1 MTKTKKDNLFITF
14 LQGFVIGFG
23 IIFPISSSVLAMTM
37 GIYERLLKVINNLFT
52 SFKEEKGFLISFILG
67 VVASAIV
74 CCLILNITLNKLIK
88 TIKTDDDY
96 NNRNITL
103 TNEEFQKYQYQP
115 KKLAYDLYGS
125 TEYYYMILFIN
136 SMTNIK
142 EFNRRR
148 INLMRA
154 KDMSNVLSA
163 IYSSE
168 SEYIERTQQLISEIE
183 NENEG

>member
-1 MTKTKKDNLFITF
+1 MSDSTTTSTLESFINYKNLDSNIYYKDLS
-14 LQGFVIGFG
+14 
-23 IIFPISSSVLAMTM
+23 IFEKSIDGKSVLLS
-37 GIYERLLKVINNLFT
+37 YN
-52 SFKEEKGFLISFILG
+52 
-67 VVASAIV
+67 
-74 CCLILNITLNKLIK
+74 ILN
-88 TIKTDDDY
+88 DY
-96 NNRNITL
+96 RKEIFDFIIPITL
-103 TNEEFQKYQYQP
+103 TDEEFQKYQYQP

-154 KDMSNVLSA
+154 KDMSSVLSA

-168 SEYIERTQQLISEIE
+168 SEYIERTQQLITQIE

>member
-1 MTKTKKDNLFITF
+1 MSDSTTTSTLESFINYKNLDNNVYYKDLSIFEKSIDGKSVLLSYNILNDYRKEIFD
-14 LQGFVIGFG
+14 FVI
-23 IIFPISSSVLAMTM
+23 P
-37 GIYERLLKVINNLFT
+37 
-52 SFKEEKGFLISFILG
+52 
-67 VVASAIV
+67 
-74 CCLILNITLNKLIK
+74 
-88 TIKTDDDY
+88 
-96 NNRNITL
+96 ITL

-154 KDMSNVLSA
+154 KDMSSVLSA

>member
-1 MTKTKKDNLFITF
+1 MSDSTTTSTLESFINYKNLDNNVYYKDLA
-14 LQGFVIGFG
+14 
-23 IIFPISSSVLAMTM
+23 IFEKSIDGKSVLLS
-37 GIYERLLKVINNLFT
+37 YN
-52 SFKEEKGFLISFILG
+52 
-67 VVASAIV
+67 
-74 CCLILNITLNKLIK
+74 ILN
-88 TIKTDDDY
+88 DY
-96 NNRNITL
+96 RKEIFDFIIPITL
-103 TNEEFQKYQYQP
+103 TDEEFQKYQYQP

-168 SEYIERTQQLISEIE
+168 SEYIERTQQLISQIE

>member
-1 MTKTKKDNLFITF
+1 MSDSTTTSTLESFINYKNLDSNVYYKDLSIFEKSIDGKSVLLSYNILNDYRKEIFD
-14 LQGFVIGFG
+14 FVI
-23 IIFPISSSVLAMTM
+23 P
-37 GIYERLLKVINNLFT
+37 
-52 SFKEEKGFLISFILG
+52 
-67 VVASAIV
+67 
-74 CCLILNITLNKLIK
+74 
-88 TIKTDDDY
+88 
-96 NNRNITL
+96 ITL

-168 SEYIERTQQLISEIE
+168 SEYIERTQQLITQIE

>member
-1 MTKTKKDNLFITF
+1 MSDSTTTSTLESFINYKNLDSNVYYKDLS
-14 LQGFVIGFG
+14 
-23 IIFPISSSVLAMTM
+23 IFEKSIDGKSVLLS
-37 GIYERLLKVINNLFT
+37 YN
-52 SFKEEKGFLISFILG
+52 
-67 VVASAIV
+67 
-74 CCLILNITLNKLIK
+74 ILN
-88 TIKTDDDY
+88 DY
-96 NNRNITL
+96 RKEIFDFIIPITL
-103 TNEEFQKYQYQP
+103 TDEEFQKYQYQP

-168 SEYIERTQQLISEIE
+168 SEYIERTQQLITQIE

>member
-1 MTKTKKDNLFITF
+1 MSDSTTTSTLESFINYKNLDNNVYYKDLAIFEKSIDGKSVLLSYNILNDYRKEIFD
-14 LQGFVIGFG
+14 FVI
-23 IIFPISSSVLAMTM
+23 P
-37 GIYERLLKVINNLFT
+37 
-52 SFKEEKGFLISFILG
+52 
-67 VVASAIV
+67 
-74 CCLILNITLNKLIK
+74 
-88 TIKTDDDY
+88 
-96 NNRNITL
+96 ITL

-142 EFNRRR
+142 EFNRRI

>member
-1 MTKTKKDNLFITF
+1 MSDSTTTSTLESFINYKNLDSNVYYKDLAIFEKSIDGKSVLLTYNILNDYRKEIFD
-14 LQGFVIGFG
+14 FVI
-23 IIFPISSSVLAMTM
+23 P
-37 GIYERLLKVINNLFT
+37 
-52 SFKEEKGFLISFILG
+52 
-67 VVASAIV
+67 
-74 CCLILNITLNKLIK
+74 
-88 TIKTDDDY
+88 
-96 NNRNITL
+96 ITL

-154 KDMSNVLSA
+154 KDMSSVLSA

>member
-1 MTKTKKDNLFITF
+1 MSDSTTTSTLESFINYKNLDNNVYYKDLS
-14 LQGFVIGFG
+14 
-23 IIFPISSSVLAMTM
+23 IFEKSIDGKSVLLS
-37 GIYERLLKVINNLFT
+37 YN
-52 SFKEEKGFLISFILG
+52 
-67 VVASAIV
+67 
-74 CCLILNITLNKLIK
+74 ILN
-88 TIKTDDDY
+88 DY
-96 NNRNITL
+96 RKELFDFIIQITL
-103 TNEEFQKYQYQP
+103 TDAEFQKYQYQP

>member
-1 MTKTKKDNLFITF
+1 MSDSTTTSTLESFINYKNLDSNVYYKDLS
-14 LQGFVIGFG
+14 
-23 IIFPISSSVLAMTM
+23 IFEKSIDGKSVLLS
-37 GIYERLLKVINNLFT
+37 YN
-52 SFKEEKGFLISFILG
+52 
-67 VVASAIV
+67 
-74 CCLILNITLNKLIK
+74 ILN
-88 TIKTDDDY
+88 DY
-96 NNRNITL
+96 RKEIFDFIIPITL
-103 TNEEFQKYQYQP
+103 TDEEFQKYQYQP

>member
-1 MTKTKKDNLFITF
+1 MSDPTTTSTLESFINYKNLDNNVYYKDLA
-14 LQGFVIGFG
+14 
-23 IIFPISSSVLAMTM
+23 IFEKSIDGKSVLLS
-37 GIYERLLKVINNLFT
+37 YN
-52 SFKEEKGFLISFILG
+52 
-67 VVASAIV
+67 
-74 CCLILNITLNKLIK
+74 ILN
-88 TIKTDDDY
+88 DY
-96 NNRNITL
+96 RKEIFDFIIPITL
-103 TNEEFQKYQYQP
+103 TDEEFQKYQYQP

-168 SEYIERTQQLISEIE
+168 SEYIERTQQLITQIE

>member
-1 MTKTKKDNLFITF
+1 MSDSTTTSTLESFINYKNLDNNVYYKDLS
-14 LQGFVIGFG
+14 
-23 IIFPISSSVLAMTM
+23 IFEKSIDGKSVLLS
-37 GIYERLLKVINNLFT
+37 YN
-52 SFKEEKGFLISFILG
+52 
-67 VVASAIV
+67 
-74 CCLILNITLNKLIK
+74 ILN
-88 TIKTDDDY
+88 DY
-96 NNRNITL
+96 RKEIFDFIIPITL
-103 TNEEFQKYQYQP
+103 TDEEFQKYQYQP

-148 INLMRA
+148 INLMRD

>member
-1 MTKTKKDNLFITF
+1 MSDSTTTSTLESFINYKNLDNNVYYKDLS
-14 LQGFVIGFG
+14 
-23 IIFPISSSVLAMTM
+23 IFEKSIDGKSVLLS
-37 GIYERLLKVINNLFT
+37 YN
-52 SFKEEKGFLISFILG
+52 
-67 VVASAIV
+67 
-74 CCLILNITLNKLIK
+74 ILN
-88 TIKTDDDY
+88 DY
-96 NNRNITL
+96 RKEIFDFIIPITL

-115 KKLAYDLYGS
+115 KKSAYDLYGS

-154 KDMSNVLSA
+154 KDMSSVLSA

-168 SEYIERTQQLISEIE
+168 SEYIERTQQLITQIE

>member
-1 MTKTKKDNLFITF
+1 MSDSTTTSTLESFINYKNLDNNVYYKDLA
-14 LQGFVIGFG
+14 
-23 IIFPISSSVLAMTM
+23 IFEKSIDGKSVLLS
-37 GIYERLLKVINNLFT
+37 YN
-52 SFKEEKGFLISFILG
+52 
-67 VVASAIV
+67 
-74 CCLILNITLNKLIK
+74 ILN
-88 TIKTDDDY
+88 DY
-96 NNRNITL
+96 RKEIFDFIIPITL
-103 TNEEFQKYQYQP
+103 TDEEFQKYQYQP

-154 KDMSNVLSA
+154 KDMSSVLSA

>member
-1 MTKTKKDNLFITF
+1 MSDSTTTSTLESFINYKNLDNNVYYKDLS
-14 LQGFVIGFG
+14 
-23 IIFPISSSVLAMTM
+23 IFEKSIDGKSVLLS
-37 GIYERLLKVINNLFT
+37 YN
-52 SFKEEKGFLISFILG
+52 
-67 VVASAIV
+67 
-74 CCLILNITLNKLIK
+74 ILN
-88 TIKTDDDY
+88 DY
-96 NNRNITL
+96 RKEIFDFIIPITL
-103 TNEEFQKYQYQP
+103 TDEEFQKYQYQP

-168 SEYIERTQQLISEIE
+168 SEYIERTQQLISQIE

>member
-1 MTKTKKDNLFITF
+1 MSDSTT
-14 LQGFVIGFG
+14 
-23 IIFPISSSVLAMTM
+23 
-37 GIYERLLKVINNLFT
+37 T
-52 SFKEEKGFLISFILG
+52 STLESFINYKNLDNN
-67 VVASAIV
+67 VYYKDLAIFEKSIDGKSI
-74 CCLILNITLNKLIK
+74 LLSYNILN
-88 TIKTDDDY
+88 DY
-96 NNRNITL
+96 RKEIFDFIIPITL

-154 KDMSNVLSA
+154 KDMSSVLSA

-168 SEYIERTQQLISEIE
+168 SEYIERTQQLISQIE

>member
-1 MTKTKKDNLFITF
+1 MSDSTTTSTLESFINYKNLDNNVYYKDLSIFEKSIDGKSVLLTYNILNDYRKEIFD
-14 LQGFVIGFG
+14 FVI
-23 IIFPISSSVLAMTM
+23 P
-37 GIYERLLKVINNLFT
+37 
-52 SFKEEKGFLISFILG
+52 
-67 VVASAIV
+67 
-74 CCLILNITLNKLIK
+74 
-88 TIKTDDDY
+88 
-96 NNRNITL
+96 ITL

-154 KDMSNVLSA
+154 KDMSSVLSA

>member
-1 MTKTKKDNLFITF
+1 MSDSTTTSTLESFINYKNLDNNVYYKDLSIFEKSIDGKSVLLSYNIVNDYRKEIFD
-14 LQGFVIGFG
+14 FVI
-23 IIFPISSSVLAMTM
+23 P
-37 GIYERLLKVINNLFT
+37 
-52 SFKEEKGFLISFILG
+52 
-67 VVASAIV
+67 
-74 CCLILNITLNKLIK
+74 
-88 TIKTDDDY
+88 
-96 NNRNITL
+96 ITL

-168 SEYIERTQQLISEIE
+168 SEYIERTQQLITQIE

>member
-1 MTKTKKDNLFITF
+1 MSDSTTTSTLESFINYKNLDSNVYYKDLSIFEKSIDGKSVLLSYNILNDYRKEIFD
-14 LQGFVIGFG
+14 FVI
-23 IIFPISSSVLAMTM
+23 P
-37 GIYERLLKVINNLFT
+37 
-52 SFKEEKGFLISFILG
+52 
-67 VVASAIV
+67 
-74 CCLILNITLNKLIK
+74 
-88 TIKTDDDY
+88 
-96 NNRNITL
+96 ITL

-154 KDMSNVLSA
+154 KDMSIILSA

-168 SEYIERTQQLISEIE
+168 SEYIERTQQLISQIE

>member
-1 MTKTKKDNLFITF
+1 MSDSTTTSTLESFINYKNLDSNVYYKDLSIFEKSIDGKSVLLSYNILNDYRKEIFD
-14 LQGFVIGFG
+14 FVI
-23 IIFPISSSVLAMTM
+23 P
-37 GIYERLLKVINNLFT
+37 
-52 SFKEEKGFLISFILG
+52 
-67 VVASAIV
+67 
-74 CCLILNITLNKLIK
+74 
-88 TIKTDDDY
+88 
-96 NNRNITL
+96 ITL
-103 TNEEFQKYQYQP
+103 TDEEFQKYQYQP

-154 KDMSNVLSA
+154 KDMSSVLSA

-168 SEYIERTQQLISEIE
+168 SEYIERTQQLITQIE

>member
-1 MTKTKKDNLFITF
+1 MSDSTTTSTLESFINYKNLDSNIYYKDLSIFEKSIDGKSVLLSYNILNDYRKEIFD
-14 LQGFVIGFG
+14 FVI
-23 IIFPISSSVLAMTM
+23 P
-37 GIYERLLKVINNLFT
+37 
-52 SFKEEKGFLISFILG
+52 
-67 VVASAIV
+67 
-74 CCLILNITLNKLIK
+74 
-88 TIKTDDDY
+88 
-96 NNRNITL
+96 ITL

-136 SMTNIK
+136 SMTDIK

-154 KDMSNVLSA
+154 KDMSSVLSA

-168 SEYIERTQQLISEIE
+168 SEYIERTQQLITQIE

>member
-1 MTKTKKDNLFITF
+1 MSDSTTTSTLESFINYKNLDNNVYYKDLAIFEKSVDGKSVLLSYNILNDYRKEIFD
-14 LQGFVIGFG
+14 FVI
-23 IIFPISSSVLAMTM
+23 P
-37 GIYERLLKVINNLFT
+37 
-52 SFKEEKGFLISFILG
+52 
-67 VVASAIV
+67 
-74 CCLILNITLNKLIK
+74 
-88 TIKTDDDY
+88 
-96 NNRNITL
+96 ITL

-136 SMTNIK
+136 SMTDIK

-154 KDMSNVLSA
+154 KDMSSVLSA

-168 SEYIERTQQLISEIE
+168 SEYIERTQQLITQIE

>member
-1 MTKTKKDNLFITF
+1 MSDSTTTSTLESFINYKNLDSNIYYKDLS
-14 LQGFVIGFG
+14 
-23 IIFPISSSVLAMTM
+23 IFEKSIDGKSVLLS
-37 GIYERLLKVINNLFT
+37 YN
-52 SFKEEKGFLISFILG
+52 
-67 VVASAIV
+67 
-74 CCLILNITLNKLIK
+74 ILN
-88 TIKTDDDY
+88 DY
-96 NNRNITL
+96 RKEIFDFIIPITL
-103 TNEEFQKYQYQP
+103 TDEEFQKYQYQP

-154 KDMSNVLSA
+154 KDMSSVLSA

>member
-1 MTKTKKDNLFITF
+1 MSDSTTTSTLESFINYKNLDSNIYYKDLSIFEKSIDGKSVLLSYNILNDYRKEI
-14 LQGFVIGFG
+14 LDFVI
-23 IIFPISSSVLAMTM
+23 P
-37 GIYERLLKVINNLFT
+37 
-52 SFKEEKGFLISFILG
+52 
-67 VVASAIV
+67 
-74 CCLILNITLNKLIK
+74 
-88 TIKTDDDY
+88 
-96 NNRNITL
+96 ITL

-168 SEYIERTQQLISEIE
+168 SEYIERTQQLISQIE

>member
-1 MTKTKKDNLFITF
+1 MSDSTTTSTLESFINYKNLDNNVYYKDLSIFEKSIDGKSVLLSYNILNDYRKEIFD
-14 LQGFVIGFG
+14 FVI
-23 IIFPISSSVLAMTM
+23 P
-37 GIYERLLKVINNLFT
+37 
-52 SFKEEKGFLISFILG
+52 
-67 VVASAIV
+67 
-74 CCLILNITLNKLIK
+74 
-88 TIKTDDDY
+88 
-96 NNRNITL
+96 ITL

-168 SEYIERTQQLISEIE
+168 SEYIERTQQLISQIE
-183 NENEG
+183 NEDEG

>member
-1 MTKTKKDNLFITF
+1 MSDSTTTSTLESFINYKNLDNNVYYKDLA
-14 LQGFVIGFG
+14 
-23 IIFPISSSVLAMTM
+23 IFEKSIDGKSVLLS
-37 GIYERLLKVINNLFT
+37 YN
-52 SFKEEKGFLISFILG
+52 
-67 VVASAIV
+67 
-74 CCLILNITLNKLIK
+74 ILN
-88 TIKTDDDY
+88 DY
-96 NNRNITL
+96 RKEIFDFIIPITL

-154 KDMSNVLSA
+154 KDMSSVLSA

-168 SEYIERTQQLISEIE
+168 SEYIERTQQLITQIE

>member
-1 MTKTKKDNLFITF
+1 MSDSTTTSTLESFINYKNLDNNVYYKDLSIFEKSIDGKSVLLTYNILNDYRKEIFD
-14 LQGFVIGFG
+14 FVI
-23 IIFPISSSVLAMTM
+23 P
-37 GIYERLLKVINNLFT
+37 
-52 SFKEEKGFLISFILG
+52 
-67 VVASAIV
+67 
-74 CCLILNITLNKLIK
+74 
-88 TIKTDDDY
+88 
-96 NNRNITL
+96 ITL
-103 TNEEFQKYQYQP
+103 TDEEFQKYQYQP

>member
-1 MTKTKKDNLFITF
+1 MSDSTTTSTLESFINYKNLDNNVYYKDLS
-14 LQGFVIGFG
+14 
-23 IIFPISSSVLAMTM
+23 IFEKSIDGKSVLLS
-37 GIYERLLKVINNLFT
+37 YN
-52 SFKEEKGFLISFILG
+52 
-67 VVASAIV
+67 
-74 CCLILNITLNKLIK
+74 ILN
-88 TIKTDDDY
+88 DY
-96 NNRNITL
+96 RKEIFDFIIPITL
-103 TNEEFQKYQYQP
+103 TDEEFQKYQYQP

-168 SEYIERTQQLISEIE
+168 SEYIERTQQLITQIE

>member
-1 MTKTKKDNLFITF
+1 MSDSTTTSTLESFINYKNLDNNVYYKDLAIFEKSIDGKSVLLSYNILNDYRKEIFD
-14 LQGFVIGFG
+14 FVI
-23 IIFPISSSVLAMTM
+23 P
-37 GIYERLLKVINNLFT
+37 
-52 SFKEEKGFLISFILG
+52 
-67 VVASAIV
+67 
-74 CCLILNITLNKLIK
+74 
-88 TIKTDDDY
+88 
-96 NNRNITL
+96 ITL

-154 KDMSNVLSA
+154 KDMSNILSA

-168 SEYIERTQQLISEIE
+168 SEYIERTQQLISQIE

>member
-1 MTKTKKDNLFITF
+1 MSDSTTTSTLESFINYKNLDSNVYYKDLSIFEKSIDGKSVLLTYNILNDYRKEIFD
-14 LQGFVIGFG
+14 FVI
-23 IIFPISSSVLAMTM
+23 P
-37 GIYERLLKVINNLFT
+37 
-52 SFKEEKGFLISFILG
+52 
-67 VVASAIV
+67 
-74 CCLILNITLNKLIK
+74 
-88 TIKTDDDY
+88 
-96 NNRNITL
+96 ITL

-168 SEYIERTQQLISEIE
+168 SEYIERTQQLITQIE

>member
-1 MTKTKKDNLFITF
+1 MSDSTTTSTLESFINYKNLDNNVYYKDLAIFEKSIDGKSVLLTYNILNDYRKEIFD
-14 LQGFVIGFG
+14 FVI
-23 IIFPISSSVLAMTM
+23 P
-37 GIYERLLKVINNLFT
+37 
-52 SFKEEKGFLISFILG
+52 
-67 VVASAIV
+67 
-74 CCLILNITLNKLIK
+74 
-88 TIKTDDDY
+88 
-96 NNRNITL
+96 ITL
-103 TNEEFQKYQYQP
+103 TNKEFQKYQYQP

-168 SEYIERTQQLISEIE
+168 SEYIERTQQLISQIE

>member
-1 MTKTKKDNLFITF
+1 MSDSTTTSTLESFINYKNLDNNVYYKDLS
-14 LQGFVIGFG
+14 
-23 IIFPISSSVLAMTM
+23 IFEKSIDGKSVLLS
-37 GIYERLLKVINNLFT
+37 YN
-52 SFKEEKGFLISFILG
+52 
-67 VVASAIV
+67 
-74 CCLILNITLNKLIK
+74 ILN
-88 TIKTDDDY
+88 DY
-96 NNRNITL
+96 RKEIFDFIIPITL
-103 TNEEFQKYQYQP
+103 TDEEFQKYQYQP

>member
-1 MTKTKKDNLFITF
+1 MSDSTTTSTLESFINYKNLDSNVYYKDLS
-14 LQGFVIGFG
+14 
-23 IIFPISSSVLAMTM
+23 IFEKSIDGKSVLLS
-37 GIYERLLKVINNLFT
+37 YN
-52 SFKEEKGFLISFILG
+52 
-67 VVASAIV
+67 
-74 CCLILNITLNKLIK
+74 ILN
-88 TIKTDDDY
+88 DY
-96 NNRNITL
+96 RKEIFDFIIPITL
-103 TNEEFQKYQYQP
+103 TDEEFQKYQYQP

-154 KDMSNVLSA
+154 KDMSSVLSA

-168 SEYIERTQQLISEIE
+168 SEYIERTQQLITQIE

>member
-1 MTKTKKDNLFITF
+1 MSDSTTTSTLESFINYKNLDNNVYYKDLS
-14 LQGFVIGFG
+14 
-23 IIFPISSSVLAMTM
+23 IFEKSIDGKSVLLS
-37 GIYERLLKVINNLFT
+37 YN
-52 SFKEEKGFLISFILG
+52 
-67 VVASAIV
+67 
-74 CCLILNITLNKLIK
+74 ILN
-88 TIKTDDDY
+88 DY
-96 NNRNITL
+96 CKEIFGFIIPITL
-103 TNEEFQKYQYQP
+103 TDEEFQKYQYQP

-168 SEYIERTQQLISEIE
+168 SEYIERTQQLITQIE